1 MERKKERE
9 MKEKDKDNKGDAG
22 EISAFHWWD
31 FILICLA
38 TKGFVINC
46 SLEKPFAPGRHW

>member
-9 MKEKDKDNKGDAG
+9 IKEKDKDNKGDAG